1 MSFTPVIPLSGYSG
15 WSFLQRTLDS
25 QKQAFTSSPENRRDE
40 AYFRENIGKV
50 ETAEQLVSDR
60 RLLKVALGAF
70 GLGDDINNRFF
81 IQKVLQDGTTDSKA
95 LANKLADKAY
105 ARFSAAFGFGD
116 GGTPSTQSAGFAD
129 AVLAAYNDRQFEIA
143 VGAQDETMRLALNAK
158 RELAALASST
168 SSKDTKW
175 FNIMGST
182 PLREVF
188 ETALGL
194 PSSFGAL
201 DLDQQLKTLRTKTD
215 ALLGDGEISQ
225 FSDPDKMDALIRR
238 YLVRAQAES
247 GTYSLL
253 TPGAGALQLLQG
265 ATSSG
270 SGTASSLLSLLS

>member
-1 MSFTPVIPLSGYSG
+1 MSFAPVIPLSGYSG
-15 WSFLQRTLDS
+15 WTFLQRTLDS
-25 QKQAFTSSPENRRDE
+25 QKQAFTSSPENLRDE
-40 AYFRENIGKV
+40 AYFRQNIGKV

-81 IQKVLQDGTTDSKA
+81 IQKVLQGGTEDSSA

-105 ARFSAAFGFGD
+105 ARLSAAFGFAEEAG
-116 GGTPSTQSAGFAD
+116 PSTQSDGFAD
-129 AVLAAYNDRQFEIA
+129 TILTAYNDRQFEIA
-143 VGAQDETMRLALNAK
+143 VGEQDETLRLAMNAR
-158 RELAALASST
+158 RELSALASAT
-168 SSKDTKW
+168 SSDNTKW

-194 PSSFGAL
+194 PSSFASL
-201 DLDQQLKTLRTKTD
+201 DLDQQLNTLRSKTD

-225 FSDPDKMDALIRR
+225 FSDADQLDALIRR

-247 GTYSLL
+247 GSYSLL

-265 ATSSG
+265 ATASG
-270 SGTASSLLSLLS
+270 SGQASSLLSLLS